1 VPCPHCKGKG
11 LIPSTETLAVRF
23 LRRLKTVTHKSGLQR
38 VHGSSTKPV
47 ADDVLNKK
55 RKEIVELEMQRGF
68 ALTIE
73 GDESMA
79 PNECQIECDPEC

>member
-1 VPCPHCKGKG
+1 
-11 LIPSTETLAVRF
+11 
-23 LRRLKTVTHKSGLQR
+23 
-38 VHGSSTKPV
+38 
-47 ADDVLNKK
+47 VLNKK

-73 GDESMA
+73 GSESMA